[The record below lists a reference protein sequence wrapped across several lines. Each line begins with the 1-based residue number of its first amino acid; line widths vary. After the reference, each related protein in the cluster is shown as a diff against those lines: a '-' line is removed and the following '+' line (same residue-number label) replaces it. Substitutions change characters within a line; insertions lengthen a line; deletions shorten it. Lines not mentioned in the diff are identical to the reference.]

1 MSDKKQDQYIF
12 QNIHPNENE
21 LDNSSISSQIEN
33 YDGLLYKL
41 DKNYTLNPFEKHIAN
56 KICSQT
62 FDPQSPNEILIDNSL
77 DEVNQSKSKVIP
89 PKIYSSLYQKNPASD
104 KILDIQSYS
113 SANNMPN
120 YQQNSNSGSL
130 LIVDT
135 LQPIIS
141 KIDLRAYKPHTSHM
155 NPLLSSSNFCR
166 FKQTFPMQ
174 SYNLPEI
181 KAKYEKTQAYI
192 NSRNSR
198 SIPRAKVDYYELNS
212 KLNIKFNNSLVSTS
226 RPEGDDTSNF
236 VSQRGIDV
244 LYFFLFY
251 YNFFL

>member
-1 MSDKKQDQYIF
+1 MLNKKKDQNII
-12 QNIHPNENE
+12 QIIHPNENE

-56 KICSQT
+56 KICNQT
-62 FDPQSPNEILIDNSL
+62 LDPQSPNEIFIDNSL
-77 DEVNQSKSKVIP
+77 DELNQSKSKILP
-89 PKIYSSLYQKNPASD
+89 PKIYSSLYQRNPASD

-113 SANNMPN
+113 SANIMPN
-120 YQQNSNSGSL
+120 YQPNSNSGSL
-130 LIVDT
+130 FLVDS
-135 LQPIIS
+135 LQPIMS

-212 KLNIKFNNSLVSTS
+212 KLNIKINNSLISTN
-226 RPEGDDTSNF
+226 RPEGDDISNF
-236 VSQRGIDV
+236 VSQRGIQLDV
-244 LYFFLFY
+244 LYFFPL
-251 YNFFL
+251 L